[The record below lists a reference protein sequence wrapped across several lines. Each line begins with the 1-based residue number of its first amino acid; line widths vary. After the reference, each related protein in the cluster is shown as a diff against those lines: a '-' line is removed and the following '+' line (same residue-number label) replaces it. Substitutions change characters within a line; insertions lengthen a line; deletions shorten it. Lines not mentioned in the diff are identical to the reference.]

1 MTKEKRPYLA
11 LLTVT
16 VRLEGARSLKEK
28 RMVVRSLKDVMRAR
42 FGAAVAEVDGLDDKT
57 RAVVALAGLA
67 TERRRADALLA
78 GFENHLERRFGDLDL
93 TLEGRVVEL

>member
-1 MTKEKRPYLA
+1 MNEAKRPYLA

-16 VRLEGARSLKEK
+16 IRLEGARSLKDK
-28 RMVVRSLKDVMRAR
+28 RMVVRSLKDVMRSR
-42 FGAAVAEVDGLDDKT
+42 FGVTVAEVGGLDEKT
-57 RAVVALAGLA
+57 RAVVSLAGLA

>member
-28 RMVVRSLKDVMRAR
+28 RMVVRSLKDVMRSR
-42 FGAAVAEVDGLDDKT
+42 FGATVAEVDGLDEKT

>member
-16 VRLEGARSLKEK
+16 VRLEGTRSLKEK

-67 TERRRADALLA
+67 TARRRADALLA
-78 GFENHLERRFGDLDL
+78 KFENHLERRFGDLDL